1 MLCFEDCLPTRNA
14 LVRVALPV
22 RALASSLRL
31 LIVLALRLKDKDER
45 ASML

>member
-1 MLCFEDCLPTRNA
+1 MLRFEECLPRRNA

-31 LIVLALRLKDKDER
+31 PMSWHLSLKEQG
-45 ASML
+45 